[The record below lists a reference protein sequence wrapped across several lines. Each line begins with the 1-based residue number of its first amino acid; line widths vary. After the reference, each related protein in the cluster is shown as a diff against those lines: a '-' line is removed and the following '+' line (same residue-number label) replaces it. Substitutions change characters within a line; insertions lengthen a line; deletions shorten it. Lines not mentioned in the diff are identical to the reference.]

1 MLNCKIKPE
10 EYNVNRIICNN
21 HLFKVWDLIR
31 NLFILLLICNQ
42 VFAEYRNDI
51 LVVRQPGDDFDQVV
65 KGINDELNDGFSI
78 TEFVISQQTE
88 LKDLTK
94 VINKN
99 TPDLLVL
106 MDNKSINLYKMYLD
120 TEKPENPLPSISLMG
135 VLIKNAIKDLKNASG
150 ITYEIP
156 VVTSIVNLRSI
167 LGIKMEYIGVIH
179 RKYMTEFVNDNTR
192 FCKKEG
198 INIINSILPNNSN
211 NYSKFLLKKLNYLI
225 QDKGIEALWVPN
237 DNILLN
243 PDLLNNVWIRTVKK
257 FRIPVVVGVEVLVDP
272 KLNFGTFAVL
282 PDHTSMGI
290 QASEMILRIKNN
302 GWNASS
308 IPVEPPVAVYK
319 IINYKQVKKNF
330 NVKDSQLYQVDKIY
344 K

>member
-1 MLNCKIKPE
+1 LVCDNTFAAESK
-10 EYNVNRIICNN
+10 NN
-21 HLFKVWDLIR
+21 
-31 NLFILLLICNQ
+31 
-42 VFAEYRNDI
+42 I
-51 LVVRQPGDDFDQVV
+51 LVVRHPGEDFDQVV
-65 KGINDELNDGFSI
+65 KGINDELSDGFNI

-88 LKDLTK
+88 LKDLTNY
-94 VINKN
+94 ININ
-99 TPDLLVL
+99 VPDLLVL
-106 MDNKSINLYKMYLD
+106 MDNKPINLYKKYLD
-120 TEKPENPLPSISLMG
+120 TEKPENPLPSVSLMG

-167 LGIKMEYIGVIH
+167 LGIEMEYIGVIH

-198 INIINSILPNNSN
+198 INIINSILPNKSN
-211 NYSKFLLKKLNYLI
+211 NYSKILLKNLNYLI
-225 QDKGIEALWVPN
+225 QDKNIEVLWVPN
-237 DNILLN
+237 DNILLH
-243 PDLLNNVWIRTVKK
+243 PDLLNDVWIRTVKK
-257 FRIPVVVGVEVLVDP
+257 FEIPVVVGVEVLVDP

-282 PDHTSMGI
+282 PDHTSMGV

-319 IINYKQVKKNF
+319 IINYKQVKNMF
-330 NVKDSQLYQVDKIY
+330 NVKESQLYQVDKIY